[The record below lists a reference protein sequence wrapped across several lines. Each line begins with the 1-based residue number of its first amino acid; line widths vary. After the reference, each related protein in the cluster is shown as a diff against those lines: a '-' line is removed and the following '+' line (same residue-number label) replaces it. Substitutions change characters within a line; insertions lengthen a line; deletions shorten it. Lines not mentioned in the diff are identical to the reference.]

1 MFSETLHALQGHS
14 EEELPER
21 LLGSARLN
29 HLDLRA
35 ARELD
40 MSAEIPAAQRPVPKG
55 FFDETKRN
63 LSVSVPASAAGSAP
77 PSASVTPTPSTQ
89 GVLNVY

>member
-1 MFSETLHALQGHS
+1 MQGHS

-21 LLGSARLN
+21 LLGSVRLN

-40 MSAEIPAAQRPVPKG
+40 TSVEVPAAQRPVPNG
-55 FFDETKRN
+55 FFEDSKRS
-63 LSVSVPASAAGSAP
+63 LTVSVPASASGSAP
-77 PSASVTPTPSTQ
+77 ASRSMTPTPSAQ
-89 GVLNVY
+89 GVVKT